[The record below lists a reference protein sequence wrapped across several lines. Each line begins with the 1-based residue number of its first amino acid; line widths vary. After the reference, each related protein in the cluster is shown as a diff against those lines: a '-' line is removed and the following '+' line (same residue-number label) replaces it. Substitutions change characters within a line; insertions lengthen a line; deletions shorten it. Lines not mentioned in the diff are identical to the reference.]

1 MATPLNG
8 PPAARVSRTGLGTA
22 DAEALMVAKM
32 VAMVAYCMTGS

>member
-1 MATPLNG
+1 VATPLNG
-8 PPAARVSRTGLGTA
+8 PPAARVSRTGLGIT